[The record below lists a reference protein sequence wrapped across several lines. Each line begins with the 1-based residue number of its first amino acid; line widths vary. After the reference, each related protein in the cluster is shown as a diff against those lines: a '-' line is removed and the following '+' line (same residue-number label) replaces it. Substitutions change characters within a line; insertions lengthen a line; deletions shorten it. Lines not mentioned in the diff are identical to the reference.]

1 MKGIKKFFGE
11 FKEFA
16 LKGNVV
22 SMAVG
27 IIIGGAF
34 QSIVTS
40 LIDNVISPLI
50 GCFNVG
56 GLNGLVIHIWK
67 ADLAIGAFLMDII
80 NFIIMAFVIFMIVKA
95 MNKLM
100 DLGHKKKEEA
110 EPTTKKCPYCQS
122 EIDILATKCPHCTSD
137 LDE

>member
-1 MKGIKKFFGE
+1 MKSFMAE

-27 IIIGGAF
+27 VIIGGAF

-40 LIDNVISPLI
+40 LLDNVINPII

-56 GLNGLVIHIWK
+56 GFTGLTIHVGK
-67 ADLAIGAFLMDII
+67 AELLVGTFIMDII
-80 NFIIMAFVIFMIVKA
+80 NFLIMAMVVFMIVKA
-95 MNKLM
+95 MNKAM
-100 DLGHKKKEEA
+100 TLGKKEE
-110 EPTTKKCPYCQS
+110 EEEETTKECPFCKS
-122 EIDILATKCPHCTSD
+122 EIPLEATRCPHCTSQLED
-137 LDE
+137 

>member
-1 MKGIKKFFGE
+1 MSKTKSFFGE

-27 IIIGGAF
+27 VIIGGAF

-40 LIDNVISPLI
+40 LLDNIINPVI

-56 GLNGLVIHIWK
+56 GFNSLAIHVGS
-67 ADLAIGAFLMDII
+67 ADLMVGQFIMDVI
-80 NFIIMAFVIFMIVKA
+80 NFLIMAFVVFMIVKA
-95 MNKLM
+95 MNKAM
-100 DLGHKKKEEA
+100 SMGKKEEKPA
-110 EPTTKKCPYCQS
+110 DPTTKVCPFCQS
-122 EIDILATKCPHCTSD
+122 EIDIKATRCPHCTSQ
-137 LDE
+137 LDK